1 MHTIPCIIFAGGKSS
16 RMGEDK
22 ALLPFGDFPTLTE
35 FQLHK
40 FQPHFKNVYISCKDK
55 NKFDFQANFLEDNP
69 LYDVSAPFIALIS
82 IFETLQ
88 CDEIFVLSVDTP
100 FFETENFEKL
110 LSHNSKESSIIVS
123 KSSSGQQPL
132 CAIYKKEVLPIMID
146 LMAEKRYRFS
156 SLFDKISTKFVAF
169 SDDTIFTNLNFP
181 EDYKTALQRSKN
193 G

>member
-22 ALLPFGDFPTLTE
+22 SLLPFGDFPTLTE

-40 FQPHFKNVYISCKDK
+40 FQPHFENVYISCKHK
-55 NKFDFQANFLEDNP
+55 EKFDFQANFIEDNP
-69 LYDVSAPFIALIS
+69 LYQTSAPFIALIS

-100 FFETENFEKL
+100 FFETEHFEKL
-110 LSHNSKESSIIVS
+110 LSHNKKEASIIVS
-123 KSSSGQQPL
+123 KSSSGTQPL
-132 CAIYKKEVLPIMID
+132 CAIYKKEILPIMIE
-146 LMAEKRYRFS
+146 LNQQKRYRFS
-156 SLFDKISTKFVAF
+156 GLFDKISTKYIEFA
-169 SDDTIFTNLNFP
+169 DDEIFTNLNFP
-181 EDYKTALQRSKN
+181 QDYKTALQRSKN